1 MQITLSTQPPDRQ
14 KHKCL
19 VLGFFDD
26 EKPPRGICGLMD
38 WRLNS
43 LISREIKQGHIRGE
57 FKEQVAIPWP
67 ERIDAEMLFLFGLG
81 DLADLS
87 YDRIYEAA
95 YAVMTAAGRMKLW
108 NFAFDLPGDGRS
120 MLSPAGV
127 LEAMLTGFFD
137 CLSEDISRLT
147 HTNICLVTSPQNLQ
161 EVALGMK
168 RFNEN
173 VRHLG
178 SVDFS
183 ALQAHLAGY

>member
-1 MQITLSTQPPDRQ
+1 MQITLSTQSPDRQ

-26 EKPPRGICGLMD
+26 EKPPRGICGLID

-43 LISREIKQGHIRGE
+43 LISREIKRGHIRGE
-57 FKEQVAIPWP
+57 FREQVAIPWP
-67 ERIDAEMLFLFGLG
+67 ERIDAELLFLFGLG
-81 DLADLS
+81 SLADLS

-95 YAVMTAAGRMKLW
+95 YAVMAAAGKMKVW
-108 NFAFDLPGDGRS
+108 DFTFDLPGAGRS
-120 MLSPAGV
+120 MLSPAGL

-137 CLSEDISRLT
+137 CLSQDIGRLT
-147 HTNICLVTSPQNLQ
+147 HTNICLAASPQNLK

-178 SVDFS
+178 SVDLS
-183 ALQAHLAGY
+183 ALQAHLSGY